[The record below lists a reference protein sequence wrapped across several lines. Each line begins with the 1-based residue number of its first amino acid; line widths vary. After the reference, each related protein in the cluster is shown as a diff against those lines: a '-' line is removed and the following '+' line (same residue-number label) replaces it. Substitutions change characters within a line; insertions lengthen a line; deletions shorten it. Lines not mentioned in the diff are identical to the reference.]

1 MDMDRDQGIIF
12 LTINSYS
19 KDPHHRLLWADTAL
33 RAYAETFH
41 NQLYFRV
48 VPLPDVES
56 FEEVFEKLP
65 EYARQ
70 VEASHYQY
78 VALAFVGHG
87 KQVDGFDCLLTNSNL
102 RPTRISDIITEF
114 EKAFMHKIKLFFF
127 DMCRESDHPD
137 LSRILLGPH
146 LQLPQNSYVVFSTQC
161 DSKAWDYPYEPGS
174 HKYSVWSQHFNEL
187 ISAVVNVSLSQVIVS
202 VNIKLKSINQRA
214 EVIDNGDIG
223 GRCVLF
229 SERDSREFT
238 EEDKVALEVYK
249 SFMNVVRLGM
259 LDILRTV
266 LLIPVLQHEYVAS
279 TYKLVIKY

>member
-12 LTINSYS
+12 LAINSYS

-56 FEEVFEKLP
+56 FEEVFKELP

-102 RPTRISDIITEF
+102 RPTRISDIIAEF
-114 EKAFMHKIKLFFF
+114 EKVFMHKIKLFFF
-127 DMCRESDHPD
+127 DMCRESDHPYP
-137 LSRILLGPH
+137 SQILLGPH
-146 LQLPQNSYVVFSTQC
+146 LQLPQNSYIVFSTQC
-161 DSKAWDYPYEPGS
+161 DSKAWDYAYEPGS
-174 HKYSVWSQHFNEL
+174 HKYSVWSQHFNQL
-187 ISAVVNVSLSQVIVS
+187 ISVVIGASLNQVIAS
-202 VNIKLKSINQRA
+202 VNSALELNEINQRA
-214 EVIDNGDIG
+214 QIVANGDIG
-223 GRCVLF
+223 RCILLPNK
-229 SERDSREFT
+229 SKREISG
-238 EEDKVALEVYK
+238 EDKGVLEAYK
-249 SFMNVVRLGM
+249 NFMNVVRLGM
-259 LDILRTV
+259 LDSLKQCYILISM
-266 LLIPVLQHEYVAS
+266 LWES
-279 TYKLVIKY
+279 GE